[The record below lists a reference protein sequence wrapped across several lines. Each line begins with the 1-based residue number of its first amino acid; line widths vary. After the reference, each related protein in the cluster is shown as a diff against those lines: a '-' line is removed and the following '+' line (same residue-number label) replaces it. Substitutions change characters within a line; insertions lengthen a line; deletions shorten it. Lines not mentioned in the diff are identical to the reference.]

1 MMLTVLIVIVLAVG
15 VAIASVLIEDRIYGR
30 SDE

>member
-1 MMLTVLIVIVLAVG
+1 MLIVLIVIVLAVAA
-15 VAIASVLIEDRIYGR
+15 AIASVLIEDRIYGR